1 MLKTKMLFQDTWN
14 IKKDTPID
22 EQINAFMKENNI
34 FDIHDIKYVTIQT
47 TIYAFITW
55 YEYEDNDENEAFNVK
70 SNKIIPDDFWRVN
83 DDGQIMYDPD
93 KKINISEELNP
104 KTGEWG
110 HNS

>member
-1 MLKTKMLFQDTWN
+1 MLKTKMLFQDTWD

-22 EQINAFMKENNI
+22 EQINAFIKENNI
-34 FDIHDIKYVTIQT
+34 FDIHDIKFVTVQT

-55 YEYEDNDENEAFNVK
+55 YEHEDEDNEDISSEEFAF
-70 SNKIIPDDFWRVN
+70 DDFCSIN
-83 DDGQIMYDPD
+83 DNGQIMYDPD
-93 KKINISEELNP
+93 KRIDISEGLNP